1 MRWTTSFIPTLREDP
16 ADAEA
21 VSHRLMV
28 RSGMVRQLTAGIYV
42 YLPLGQ
48 RAIDKVNTIIRE
60 EMNGIGG
67 QEITMPV
74 LHPAELWQQSGRWYD
89 IKDEM
94 FRLKDRHGRDMCLG
108 MTHEEVIAWLAA
120 KEIRSYRELPQVW
133 YQIQTKERD
142 EARPRSGVLRTREF
156 WMKDAYTLDV
166 DEAALAVAYDRQKEA
181 YVRIFQRAGLTFHVV
196 ESDVGMM
203 GGLGAHEFMA
213 PSDAGEDEIARCP
226 GCGYAANVELARS
239 RPVAPTAS
247 TSSGGSREEV
257 PTPGVRTIAEVCQ
270 LLGIGPAETIKSLL
284 YVGPSGPVL
293 ALVRGDQ
300 QLHEKK
306 LARLLGGEV
315 RSAHPEEVRDALGA
329 PVGSVGPVGATV
341 PIVADEVLHDGAY
354 VVGAN
359 REGVHLRGVRP
370 GRDFTAR
377 QADLHVAQAGD
388 GCPTCGAPLVVER
401 VIEVGNIFKLGTRYS
416 AKLGATYLDEQG
428 QAHPIVMGSYG
439 IGPARIV
446 ASAIEQRHD
455 ADGIVW
461 PWSIA
466 PAQVLVLPVNPKQA
480 AVREMAERLYAE
492 LGAAGFEVILDDRD
506 ERPGVKFKDA
516 DLLGVPIRVTVGA
529 LLGREGKVEVRT
541 RRDRRDAAVPPDGVV
556 TAVRDLARSLAADL

>member
-1 MRWTTSFIPTLREDP
+1 
-16 ADAEA
+16 
-21 VSHRLMV
+21 
-28 RSGMVRQLTAGIYV
+28 
-42 YLPLGQ
+42 
-48 RAIDKVNTIIRE
+48 
-60 EMNGIGG
+60 MNAIGG

-108 MTHEEVIAWLAA
+108 MTHEEVVAWLASR
-120 KEIRSYRELPQVW
+120 EIRSYRELPQVW

-181 YVRIFQRAGLTFHVV
+181 YVRIFRRSGLVFHVV

-213 PSDAGEDEIARCP
+213 PSAAGEDEIARCP
-226 GCGYAANVELARS
+226 ACGYAANVELARS
-239 RPVAPTAS
+239 RPTPTGFPEGPR
-247 TSSGGSREEV
+247 TEV
-257 PTPGVRTIAEVCQ
+257 PTPGVRTIAEVCA
-270 LLGIGPAETIKSLL
+270 LLGVEPAQTIKSLL
-284 YVGPSGPVL
+284 FVGPTGPVL

-306 LARLLGGEV
+306 LARLLGGDVRAAHPDEV
-315 RSAHPEEVRDALGA
+315 RAELGA
-329 PVGSVGPVGATV
+329 PVGSVGPVGASAPV
-341 PIVADEVLHDGAY
+341 VADEALTEGAY
-354 VVGAN
+354 VCGAN

-370 GRDFTAR
+370 GRDFTPR
-377 QADLHVAQAGD
+377 YADLHVAQGGD
-388 GCPTCGAPLVVER
+388 ACPECGEPLVVER
-401 VIEVGNIFKLGTRYS
+401 VIEVGNIFKLGTKYS
-416 AKLGATYLDEQG
+416 ATLGATYLDEQG
-428 QAHPIVMGSYG
+428 QARPIVMGSYG

-461 PWSIA
+461 PWTIA
-466 PAQVLVLPVNPKQA
+466 PAQAHVLPVNVKQA
-480 AVREMAERLYAE
+480 AMRETAERLYQE
-492 LGAAGFEVILDDRD
+492 LSASGVEAILDDRD

-516 DLLGVPIRVTVGA
+516 DLLGIPVRVTVGA
-529 LLGREGKVEVRT
+529 RLAKDGMVEVRT
-541 RRDRRDAAVPPDGVV
+541 RRDRQDVAVSPDGVV
-556 TAVRDLARSLAADL
+556 AAVRDLGRRLAADL

>member
-1 MRWTTSFIPTLREDP
+1 MRWSTSFIPTLREDP

-21 VSHRLMV
+21 ASHRLMI
-28 RSGMVRQLTAGIYV
+28 RAGLVRQLTAGIYV

-48 RAIDKVNTIIRE
+48 RAIDKVNAIIRE
-60 EMNGIGG
+60 EMNAIGG

-74 LHPAELWQQSGRWYD
+74 LHPAELWQQSGRWHD

-108 MTHEEVIAWLAA
+108 MTHEEVVAWLAA
-120 KEIRSYRELPQVW
+120 KDVRSYRELPQVW

-166 DEAALAVAYDRQKEA
+166 DEAGLDAAYERQKEA
-181 YVRIFQRAGLTFHVV
+181 YARIFRRAGLAFHVV

-203 GGLGAHEFMA
+203 GGAGAHEFMA
-213 PSDAGEDEIARCP
+213 PSAAGEDEIARCP
-226 GCGYAANVELARS
+226 ACGYAANVELARS
-239 RPVAPTAS
+239 IPRAAAFPDGP
-247 TSSGGSREEV
+247 REEV
-257 PTPGVRTIAEVCQ
+257 PTPGVRTIAEVCA
-270 LLGIGPAETIKSLL
+270 LLGIKPEHTIKSLL
-284 YVGPSGPVL
+284 YLGPSGPVL

-315 RSAHPEEVRDALGA
+315 RPAHADEVRDALGA
-329 PVGSVGPVGATV
+329 PVGSVGPVDAAV
-341 PIVADEVLHDGAY
+341 PIVADEVLGEGVY
-354 VVGAN
+354 VAGAN

-370 GRDFTAR
+370 GRDFLAR
-377 QADLHVAQAGD
+377 HADLHVAQAED
-388 GCPTCGAPLVVER
+388 ACPSCGARLVVER

-416 AKLGATYLDEQG
+416 VALGATYLDEQG
-428 QAHPIVMGSYG
+428 QARPIVMGSYG

-446 ASAIEQRHD
+446 AAAIEQRHD

-466 PAQVLVLPVNPKQA
+466 PAHVLVLPVNPKQA
-480 AVREMAERLYAE
+480 AVREMAERLYRE
-492 LGAAGFEVILDDRD
+492 LGAAGFETILDDRD

-516 DLLGVPIRVTVGA
+516 DLLGIPIRVTVGA

-541 RRDRRDAAVPPDGVV
+541 RRDRQDVAVAPEGVAAAVRELGQG
-556 TAVRDLARSLAADL
+556 LASHL

>member
-21 VSHRLMV
+21 ASHRLMV
-28 RSGMVRQLTAGIYV
+28 RAGLVRQLTAGIYV

-48 RAIDKVNTIIRE
+48 RAIDKVNAIIRE

-74 LHPAELWQQSGRWYD
+74 LHPAELWQQSGRWHD

-108 MTHEEVIAWLAA
+108 MTHEEVVAWLAA

-156 WMKDAYTLDV
+156 WMKDAYTLDA
-166 DEAALAVAYDRQKEA
+166 DDAGLDAAYERQKEA
-181 YVRIFQRAGLTFHVV
+181 YNRIFRRAGLAFHVV

-203 GGLGAHEFMA
+203 GGAGAHEFMA
-213 PSDAGEDEIARCP
+213 PSAAGEDEIARCP
-226 GCGYAANVELARS
+226 ACGYAANVELARS
-239 RPVAPTAS
+239 RSPATTFSDGPRGEVA
-247 TSSGGSREEV
+247 
-257 PTPGVRTIAEVCQ
+257 TPGVRTIAEVCQ
-270 LLGIGPAETIKSLL
+270 LLGIEPAHTIKSLL

-315 RSAHPEEVRDALGA
+315 RAAHADEVRDALGA
-329 PVGSVGPVGATV
+329 PVGSVGPVDAAV
-341 PIVADEVLHDGAY
+341 PVVADEALGEGTY
-354 VVGAN
+354 VAGAN
-359 REGVHLRGVRP
+359 REGVHLRGVQP
-370 GRDFTAR
+370 GRDFAAR
-377 QADLHVAQAGD
+377 HADLHLAQAGD
-388 GCPTCGAPLVVER
+388 ACPACGAPLVVER

-416 AKLGATYLDEQG
+416 TALGATYLDEQG
-428 QAHPIVMGSYG
+428 QARPIVMGSYG

-466 PAQVLVLPVNPKQA
+466 PMQVHVLPVNPKQP
-480 AVREMAERLYAE
+480 AVREMAERLYRD
-492 LGAAGFEVILDDRD
+492 LGAAGVEAILDDRD

-516 DLLGVPIRVTVGA
+516 DLLGIPIRVTVGA

-541 RRDRRDAAVPPDGVV
+541 RRDRQDVAVAPDGVV
-556 TAVRDLARSLAADL
+556 SAVRDLGGKLAADL

>member
-1 MRWTTSFIPTLREDP
+1 MRWTVSFIPTLREDP

-21 VSHRLMV
+21 ASHRLMV
-28 RSGMVRQLTAGIYV
+28 RAGLVRQLTAGIYV

-48 RAIDKVNTIIRE
+48 RAIDKVNAIIRE
-60 EMNGIGG
+60 EMNAIGG

-108 MTHEEVIAWLAA
+108 MTHEEVVAWLAA

-156 WMKDAYTLDV
+156 WMKDAYTLDA
-166 DEAALAVAYDRQKEA
+166 DDAGLDAAYERQKEA
-181 YVRIFQRAGLTFHVV
+181 YIRIFRRSGLAFHVV

-203 GGLGAHEFMA
+203 GGAGAHEFMA
-213 PSDAGEDEIARCP
+213 PSAAGEDEIARCP
-226 GCGYAANVELARS
+226 ACGYAANVELARS
-239 RPVAPTAS
+239 RPPAPAFPD
-247 TSSGGSREEV
+247 GAREEV
-257 PTPGVRTIAEVCQ
+257 ATPGVRTIADVCQ
-270 LLGIGPAETIKSLL
+270 LLGVESAHTIKSLL
-284 YVGPSGPVL
+284 YLGPSGPVL

-315 RSAHPEEVRDALGA
+315 RPAHPDEVRDTLGA
-329 PVGSVGPVGATV
+329 PVGSVGPVGVAV
-341 PIVADEVLHDGAY
+341 PIVADEVLGDGVY
-354 VVGAN
+354 VTGAN

-377 QADLHVAQAGD
+377 HADLHVAQAGD
-388 GCPTCGAPLVVER
+388 ACPACGGSLVVER

-416 AKLGATYLDEQG
+416 TVLGATYLDEQG
-428 QAHPIVMGSYG
+428 QARPIVMGSYG

-446 ASAIEQRHD
+446 ASAIEQHHD

-466 PAQVLVLPVNPKQA
+466 PAQVLVLPVNPKQT
-480 AVREMAERLYAE
+480 AVRETAERLYRE
-492 LGAAGFEVILDDRD
+492 LGAAGFETILDDRD

-516 DLLGVPIRVTVGA
+516 DLLGIPIRVTVGA

-541 RRDRRDAAVPPDGVV
+541 RRGRQDVVVAPDGVV
-556 TAVRDLARSLAADL
+556 AAVRDLGRNLAADL

>member
-1 MRWTTSFIPTLREDP
+1 MRWNTSFIPTLREDP

-28 RSGMVRQLTAGIYV
+28 RAGLVRQLTAGVYV

-48 RAIDKVNTIIRE
+48 RAIDKVNAIIRE
-60 EMNGIGG
+60 EMNAIGG
-67 QEITMPV
+67 QEVTMPV
-74 LHPAELWQQSGRWYD
+74 LQPAELWQQSGRWYD

-108 MTHEEVIAWLAA
+108 MTHEEVVAWLAA

-142 EARPRSGVLRTREF
+142 EARPRSGLLRTREF

-166 DEAALAVAYDRQKEA
+166 DEAGLDAAYERQKEA
-181 YVRIFQRAGLTFHVV
+181 YVRIFRRAGLTFHVV

-203 GGLGAHEFMA
+203 GGAGAHEFMA
-213 PSDAGEDEIARCP
+213 PSPAGEDEIARCP
-226 GCGYAANVELARS
+226 ACGYAANLELARS
-239 RPVAPTAS
+239 RPSAS
-247 TSSGGSREEV
+247 AFPDDPRGEV
-257 PTPGVRTIAEVCQ
+257 PTPGVRTISDVCA
-270 LLGIGPAETIKSLL
+270 LLGVEPAHTIKSLL

-315 RSAHPEEVRDALGA
+315 RPAHPEEVREALGVA
-329 PVGSVGPVGATV
+329 VGSVGPVGAPV
-341 PIVADEVLHDGAY
+341 PVVADEVLGQGVY
-354 VVGAN
+354 VCGAN
-359 REGVHLRGVRP
+359 REGVHLRGIRA
-370 GRDFTAR
+370 GRDFTGR
-377 QADLHVAQAGD
+377 HADLHVAQAGD
-388 GCPTCGAPLVVER
+388 ACPECGAPLSVER
-401 VIEVGNIFKLGTRYS
+401 VIEVGNIFKLGTKYS
-416 AKLGATYLDEQG
+416 TTLGATYLDEDG
-428 QAHPIVMGSYG
+428 QTRPIVMGSYG

-466 PAQVLVLPVNPKQA
+466 PAQVHVLPVNVKQA
-480 AVREMAERLYAE
+480 TVRETAERLYQE
-492 LGAAGFEVILDDRD
+492 LRAAGFETILDDRD

-516 DLLGVPIRVTVGA
+516 DLLGIPVRVTVGA
-529 LLGREGKVEVRT
+529 RLAKDGKVELRA
-541 RRDRRDAAVPPDGVV
+541 RRDRQDVAVSPEAVVAAVRNLGGRLA
-556 TAVRDLARSLAADL
+556 TDL

>member
-1 MRWTTSFIPTLREDP
+1 MRWTASFIPTLREDP

-28 RSGMVRQLTAGIYV
+28 RAGLVRQLTAGVYV

-48 RAIDKVNTIIRE
+48 RSIDKVNAIIRE
-60 EMNGIGG
+60 EMNAIGG

-94 FRLKDRHGRDMCLG
+94 FRLKDRHGREMCLG
-108 MTHEEVIAWLAA
+108 MTHEEVVAWLAS

-166 DEAALAVAYDRQKEA
+166 DEAALAVAYDRQKAA
-181 YVRIFQRAGLTFHVV
+181 YEKIFRRAGLTFHVV

-213 PSDAGEDEIARCP
+213 PSPAGEDEIARCP
-226 GCGYAANVELARS
+226 SCGYAANVELARS
-239 RPVAPTAS
+239 RPVMPHFRGEPRT
-247 TSSGGSREEV
+247 EV
-257 PTPGVRTIAEVCQ
+257 PTPGVRTITEVCA
-270 LLGIGPAETIKSLL
+270 LLGVEPAQTLKSLL

-300 QLHEKK
+300 QVHEKK
-306 LARLLGGEV
+306 LARLLGGDV
-315 RSAHPEEVRDALGA
+315 RSAHPDEVRDALGA
-329 PVGSVGPVGATV
+329 PVGSVGPVGAAV
-341 PIVADEVLHDGAY
+341 PVVADEVLGEGDY
-354 VVGAN
+354 VCGAN
-359 REGVHLRGVRP
+359 RDGVHLRGVRP

-377 QADLHVAQAGD
+377 HADLHVAQAGD
-388 GCPTCGAPLVVER
+388 GCPECGKPLVVER
-401 VIEVGNIFKLGTRYS
+401 VIEVGNIFKLGTKYS
-416 AKLGATYLDEQG
+416 ATLGATYLDEQG
-428 QAHPIVMGSYG
+428 QARPIVMGSYG

-446 ASAIEQRHD
+446 ASAVEQRHD

-461 PWSIA
+461 PWAIA
-466 PAQVLVLPVNPKQA
+466 PAQVHVLPVNVKQA
-480 AVREMAERLYAE
+480 TMRDTAERLYEE
-492 LGAAGFEVILDDRD
+492 LGGAGYEALLDDRD

-516 DLLGVPIRVTVGA
+516 DLLGIPIRVTVGA
-529 LLGREGKVEVRT
+529 RLAKDGMVEVRA
-541 RRDRRDAAVPPDGVV
+541 RRDRQDLAVRPEGVAA
-556 TAVRDLARSLAADL
+556 AVRDLGRLLADDV

>member
-28 RSGMVRQLTAGIYV
+28 RAGMVRQLTAGVYV

-48 RAIDKVNTIIRE
+48 RAIDKVNAIIRQ
-60 EMNGIGG
+60 EMNAIGG

-108 MTHEEVIAWLAA
+108 MTHEEVIAWMAA

-166 DEAALAVAYDRQKEA
+166 DEAALAMAYDRQKGA
-181 YVRIFQRAGLTFHVV
+181 YVRIFERAGLTFHVV

-213 PSDAGEDEIARCP
+213 PSEAGEDEIARCQ

-239 RPVAPTAS
+239 RSAASGSS
-247 TSSGGSREEV
+247 TSSGGHPEEV
-257 PTPGVRTIAEVCQ
+257 PTPGVRTIADVCR
-270 LLGIGPAETIKSLL
+270 LLGVEPADTIKSLL
-284 YVGPSGPVL
+284 YIGPSGPAL

-315 RSAHPEEVRDALGA
+315 RPAHPEEVRDALGA
-329 PVGSVGPVGATV
+329 PVGSVGPVGAAV
-341 PIVADEVLHDGAY
+341 PIVADEALRDGAY
-354 VVGAN
+354 VAGAN

-370 GRDFTAR
+370 GRDFTA
-377 QADLHVAQAGD
+377 QYADLHVAEAGD
-388 GCPTCGAPLVVER
+388 GCPGCGAPLVVER

-480 AVREMAERLYAE
+480 AVREMADRLYAD
-492 LGAAGFEVILDDRD
+492 LGAAGFVVILDDRY

-516 DLLGVPIRVTVGA
+516 DLLGIPIRVTVGA

-541 RRDRRDAAVPPDGVV
+541 RRDRRDLAVPPDGVV
-556 TAVRDLARSLAADL
+556 AAVRDLARSLAADL

>member
-1 MRWTTSFIPTLREDP
+1 LAPV
-16 ADAEA
+16 ADA
-21 VSHRLMV
+21 
-28 RSGMVRQLTAGIYV
+28 
-42 YLPLGQ
+42 
-48 RAIDKVNTIIRE
+48 RA
-60 EMNGIGG
+60 
-67 QEITMPV
+67 
-74 LHPAELWQQSGRWYD
+74 
-89 IKDEM
+89 
-94 FRLKDRHGRDMCLG
+94 
-108 MTHEEVIAWLAA
+108 
-120 KEIRSYRELPQVW
+120 
-133 YQIQTKERD
+133 
-142 EARPRSGVLRTREF
+142 
-156 WMKDAYTLDV
+156 
-166 DEAALAVAYDRQKEA
+166 
-181 YVRIFQRAGLTFHVV
+181 
-196 ESDVGMM
+196 
-203 GGLGAHEFMA
+203 
-213 PSDAGEDEIARCP
+213 
-226 GCGYAANVELARS
+226 
-239 RPVAPTAS
+239 
-247 TSSGGSREEV
+247 EV

-270 LLGIGPAETIKSLL
+270 LLGVEPAQTIKSLL
-284 YVGPSGPVL
+284 YVGPAGPVL

-315 RSAHPEEVRDALGA
+315 RAAHPDEVRDALGA
-329 PVGSVGPVGATV
+329 PVGSIGPVGAAV
-341 PIVADEVLHDGAY
+341 PIVADEALADGAY

-377 QADLHVAQAGD
+377 HADLHVAQAGD
-388 GCPTCGAPLVVER
+388 GCPSCGTALLVER

-416 AKLGATYLDEQG
+416 VKLGATYLDEQG

-466 PAQVLVLPVNPKQA
+466 PVQVLVLPVNPKQP
-480 AVREMAERLYAE
+480 AVRELAERLYGDLA
-492 LGAAGFEVILDDRD
+492 AAGFEVILDDRD

-541 RRDRRDAAVPPDGVV
+541 RRDRQDVAVTPDAVV
-556 TAVRDLARSLAADL
+556 NTVRDLARRLAADL

>member
-1 MRWTTSFIPTLREDP
+1 MRWTTSFIPTLRDDP

-21 VSHRLMV
+21 ASHRLMV
-28 RSGMVRQLTAGIYV
+28 RAGLVRQLTAGIYV

-48 RAIDKVNTIIRE
+48 RAIDKVNVIIRE
-60 EMNGIGG
+60 EMNAIGG

-94 FRLKDRHGRDMCLG
+94 FRLKDRHGREMCLG
-108 MTHEEVIAWLAA
+108 MTHEEVVAWLAA

-156 WMKDAYTLDV
+156 WMKDAYTLDA
-166 DEAALAVAYDRQKEA
+166 DDAGLDAAYERQKEA
-181 YVRIFQRAGLTFHVV
+181 YVRIFRRSGLAFHVV

-203 GGLGAHEFMA
+203 GGAGAHEFMA
-213 PSDAGEDEIARCP
+213 PSAAGEDEIARCP
-226 GCGYAANVELARS
+226 ACGYAANVELARS
-239 RPVAPTAS
+239 RAPVSAFPA
-247 TSSGGSREEV
+247 GAREEV
-257 PTPGVRTIAEVCQ
+257 PTPGVRTIADVCQ
-270 LLGIGPAETIKSLL
+270 LLGIEPAQAIKSLL

-315 RSAHPEEVRDALGA
+315 RPAHPDEVRDALGA
-329 PVGSVGPVGATV
+329 PVGSVGPVGAPV
-341 PIVADEVLHDGAY
+341 PIVADEALADGVY
-354 VVGAN
+354 VTGAN
-359 REGVHLRGVRP
+359 REGVHLRGVQP
-370 GRDFTAR
+370 GRDFASR
-377 QADLHVAQAGD
+377 HADLHLAQPGD
-388 GCPTCGAPLVVER
+388 PCAQCGTPLAVER
-401 VIEVGNIFKLGTRYS
+401 VIEVGNIFKLGTKYS
-416 AKLGATYLDEQG
+416 ATLGATYLDEQG
-428 QAHPIVMGSYG
+428 QARPIVMGSYG

-466 PAQVLVLPVNPKQA
+466 PAQVLVLPVNPKQT
-480 AVREMAERLYAE
+480 AVREMAERLYRE

-516 DLLGVPIRVTVGA
+516 DLLGIPIRVTVGA

-541 RRDRRDAAVPPDGVV
+541 RRDRQDVAVAPEGVV
-556 TAVRDLARSLAADL
+556 ATVRELGQALATDL

>member
-1 MRWTTSFIPTLREDP
+1 MRWTASFIPTLREDP

-21 VSHRLMV
+21 ASHRLMV
-28 RSGMVRQLTAGIYV
+28 RAGLVRQLTAGIYV

-48 RAIDKVNTIIRE
+48 RAIDKVNAIIRE
-60 EMNGIGG
+60 EMNAIGG

-74 LHPAELWQQSGRWYD
+74 LHPAELWQQSGRWYE

-108 MTHEEVIAWLAA
+108 MTHEEVVAWLAA

-133 YQIQTKERD
+133 YQVQTKERD

-156 WMKDAYTLDV
+156 WMKDAYTLDA
-166 DEAALAVAYDRQKEA
+166 DDAGLDAAYERQKEA
-181 YVRIFQRAGLTFHVV
+181 YVRIFRRSGLAFHVV

-203 GGLGAHEFMA
+203 GGAGAHEFMA
-213 PSDAGEDEIARCP
+213 PSAAGEDEIARCP
-226 GCGYAANVELARS
+226 ACGYAANVELARS
-239 RPVAPTAS
+239 RPPAPALPEEA
-247 TSSGGSREEV
+247 REEV
-257 PTPGVRTIAEVCQ
+257 VTPGVRTIAEVCQ
-270 LLGIGPAETIKSLL
+270 LLGVEPAHTIKSLL
-284 YVGPSGPVL
+284 YLGPSGPVL

-315 RSAHPEEVRDALGA
+315 RPAHPDEVRDVLGVA
-329 PVGSVGPVGATV
+329 AGSVGPVGAAV
-341 PIVADEVLHDGAY
+341 PIVADEVLGDGVY
-354 VVGAN
+354 VTGAN

-370 GRDFTAR
+370 GRDFAAR
-377 QADLHVAQAGD
+377 HADLHVAQAGD
-388 GCPTCGAPLVVER
+388 ACPKCGGPLVVER

-416 AKLGATYLDEQG
+416 TVLGATYLDEQG
-428 QAHPIVMGSYG
+428 RARPIVMGSYG

-446 ASAIEQRHD
+446 ASAIEQHHD

-466 PAQVLVLPVNPKQA
+466 PAQVLVLPVNPKQT
-480 AVREMAERLYAE
+480 AVRETAERLYRE
-492 LGAAGFEVILDDRD
+492 LGAAGFETILDDRE

-516 DLLGVPIRVTVGA
+516 DLLGIPIRVTVGA

-541 RRDRRDAAVPPDGVV
+541 RRGRQDLAVAPDGVV
-556 TAVRDLARSLAADL
+556 AAVRDLARSLAADL

>member
-21 VSHRLMV
+21 ASHRLMV
-28 RSGMVRQLTAGIYV
+28 RAGLVRQLTAGVYV

-48 RAIDKVNTIIRE
+48 RAIDKVNAIIRE

-74 LHPAELWQQSGRWYD
+74 LQPAELWQQSGRWYD

-108 MTHEEVIAWLAA
+108 MTHEEVVAWLAS

-156 WMKDAYTLDV
+156 WMKDAYTLDA
-166 DEAALAVAYDRQKEA
+166 DDAGLDVAYEKQKEA
-181 YVRIFQRAGLTFHVV
+181 YERIFRRSGVAFHVV

-203 GGLGAHEFMA
+203 GGAGAHEFMA
-213 PSDAGEDEIARCP
+213 PSPAGEDEIARCP
-226 GCGYAANVELARS
+226 ACGYAANVELARS
-239 RPVAPTAS
+239 RPTSAATVDGPHGEVA
-247 TSSGGSREEV
+247 
-257 PTPGVRTIAEVCQ
+257 TPGVRTIAEVCQ
-270 LLGIGPAETIKSLL
+270 LLGIEPAHTIKSLL
-284 YVGPSGPVL
+284 YVGPAGPVL

-315 RSAHPEEVRDALGA
+315 RAAHPDEVRDALGA

-341 PIVADEVLHDGAY
+341 PIVADEALGEGTY
-354 VVGAN
+354 VAGAN

-377 QADLHVAQAGD
+377 HADLHLAQAGD
-388 GCPTCGAPLVVER
+388 ACPACGAPLVVER

-416 AKLGATYLDEQG
+416 EKLGATYLDEQG

-466 PAQVLVLPVNPKQA
+466 PVQIHVLPVNPKQQ
-480 AVREMAERLYAE
+480 AVREMAERLYRE
-492 LGAAGFEVILDDRD
+492 LGAAGFEAILDDRE

-516 DLLGVPIRVTVGA
+516 DLLGLPIRVTVGA
-529 LLGREGKVEVRT
+529 LLGREGKVEVRS
-541 RRDRRDAAVPPDGVV
+541 RRDRQDVAVAPDGVV
-556 TAVRDLARSLAADL
+556 AAVRDLGRTLAGDL